1 MEIGMGVDPNK
12 NFDLV
17 NKMRR
22 NCPPGYQKRY
32 LNPEESCS
40 EQFTIGTGKYDY
52 FYRIYVLVSSMIRQ
66 HMPCHRF

>member
-12 NFDLV
+12 NFDIV

-22 NCPPGYQKRY
+22 NCPLGYQKTY

-40 EQFTIGTGKYDY
+40 EQFTIGTGK
-52 FYRIYVLVSSMIRQ
+52 
-66 HMPCHRF
+66 

>member
-12 NFDLV
+12 NFDIV

-32 LNPEESCS
+32 LNPEEKCS
-40 EQFTIGTGKYDY
+40 DQFTIGTGKWDY
-52 FYRIYVLVSSMIRQ
+52 FFYHAYVSVMLHTISY
-66 HMPCHRF
+66 PTT